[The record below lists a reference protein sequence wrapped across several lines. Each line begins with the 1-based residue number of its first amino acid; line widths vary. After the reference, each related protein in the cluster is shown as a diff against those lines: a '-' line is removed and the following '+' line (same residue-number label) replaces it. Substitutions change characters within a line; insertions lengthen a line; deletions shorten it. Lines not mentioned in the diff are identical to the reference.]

1 MTQFSVTAVV
11 LQLLLASS
19 LAIREQPG
27 NGNVFSIEANSVNTI
42 NQEMTINQQMTL
54 FIVEKIHHDKIR
66 IKMVTE

>member
-19 LAIREQPG
+19 LAIHEQPG
-27 NGNVFSIEANSVNTI
+27 NGNVFSIEANSVNS
-42 NQEMTINQQMTL
+42 INQQMTL